1 MSKRHY
7 DYSFPKGDGIF
18 FSSDT
23 HWWHKNVMEF
33 CHRPFCSVEEMNE
46 KLIENWNSVIG
57 KDDIVFHL
65 GDFCFG
71 DNEKWKS
78 VLEQLN
84 GNIYLAK
91 GNHDDDM
98 PAGVKEYFKDIQYQY
113 RIKVEN
119 QTIILNHYPFLCYAG
134 SYKEI
139 QNNPTWN
146 LYGHVHSGPLS
157 IGRDK
162 SRLSVCFPEQYDV
175 GVDNNNYFPISFNQV
190 MEKIKQRQEDA
201 KNKEKV

>member
-18 FSSDT
+18 FCSDL
-23 HWWHKNVMEF
+23 HFFHHNVMDF
-33 CHRPFCSVEEMNE
+33 CYRPFTSIEEMNQ
-46 KLIENWNSVIG
+46 KLIENWNSVVG
-57 KDDIVFHL
+57 KDDVVFCL

-71 DNEKWKS
+71 DTEKWKS

-98 PAGVKEYFKDIQYQY
+98 PAGIREYFKDIQYQY
-113 RIKVEN
+113 QIKIEN
-119 QTIILNHYPFLCYAG
+119 QRIILNHYPLLCYAG
-134 SYKEI
+134 SYKEV

-146 LYGHVHSGPLS
+146 LFGHVHSGPLS

-175 GVDNNNYFPISFNQV
+175 GVDNNNYFPISFHQV